1 MLNGLEKRVDS
12 IQIQPIGLIK
22 NEIDSDDFQGQWGKV
37 ESELEIRPELAQG
50 LEGLSDWSHIVVIYQ
65 MHQAHFDMEQD
76 LFSRPMDIEGLPEIG
91 IFAQRARQRPNMIG
105 ISAVRVL
112 SVEGNIVRVK
122 GLDALNNTPILDIK
136 PYAPIY
142 DGVLDPMVPG
152 WFIRLMQG
160 YF

>member
-1 MLNGLEKRVDS
+1 MDS